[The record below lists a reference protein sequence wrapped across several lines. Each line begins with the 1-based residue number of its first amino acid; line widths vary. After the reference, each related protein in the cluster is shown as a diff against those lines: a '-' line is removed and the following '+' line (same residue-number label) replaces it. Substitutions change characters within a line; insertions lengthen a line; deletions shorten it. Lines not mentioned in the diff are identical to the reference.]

1 MGLNREDWQN
11 AKTIFTDAGE
21 YCSVKVD
28 GKGGIHIAAYD
39 SKAGDLRYAYLSSYG
54 AAYNESTQ
62 SYIVDSSGNVGSH
75 MRMDVA
81 LDASENPVPYIS
93 YYGSNMAKLAY
104 PVAGNTKNGADGDI
118 FTGNWEVTYIP
129 TTSEIDD
136 LDYKRLSNIDSRI
149 NVGVW
154 KTSSGVIKDSQTGTM
169 SGAAESGTFYG
180 NGTPNP
186 LVSYSVLKDSAN
198 SRIETA
204 QMQ

>member
-1 MGLNREDWQN
+1 M
-11 AKTIFTDAGE
+11 T
-21 YCSVKVD
+21 S
-28 GKGGIHIAAYD
+28 
-39 SKAGDLRYAYLSSYG
+39 YADTPEIY
-54 AAYNESTQ
+54 T
-62 SYIVDSSGNVGSH
+62 VDSAGNVGSH

-81 LDASENPVPYIS
+81 LDASGNPLPYIS

-104 PVAGNTKNGADGDI
+104 PVNGNKTNGADSDM

-129 TTSEIDD
+129 TVSEIDD
-136 LDYKRLSNIDSRI
+136 LDYKRLMNIDSRI

-154 KTSSGVIKDSQTGTM
+154 KYTDTVNTGNDQHIKGQIKNSTTGTM
-169 SGAAESGTFYG
+169 SGAAKGGTFYG
-180 NGTPNP
+180 NGTANP